1 MPEDVIS
8 NVKGTAMDNPE
19 YTERQIN
26 AALKDQS
33 TLDIS
38 VRWDGNYPDPE
49 DDATFDVYF
58 DDEETNFVVWD
69 RGRDIDVVER
79 IGKRA
84 YSVIDGSRSHE
95 IVAEIIIRAV
105 ENDIAA
111 GKLGVEE

>member
-1 MPEDVIS
+1 M
-8 NVKGTAMDNPE
+8 TNPE
-19 YTERQIN
+19 YTERYIN

-49 DDATFDVYF
+49 DDATFDVYLN

-69 RGRDIDVVER
+69 RGRDIDVAER

-84 YSVIDGSRSHE
+84 YSVLDGSRSHE

-105 ENDIAA
+105 ESDIKA

>member
-1 MPEDVIS
+1 M
-8 NVKGTAMDNPE
+8 TNPE
-19 YTERQIN
+19 YTERYIN

-49 DDATFDVYF
+49 DDATFDVYLN

-69 RGRDIDVVER
+69 RGKDIDVAER

-84 YSVIDGSRSHE
+84 YSVLDGSRSHE
-95 IVAEIIIRAV
+95 IVAEIITRAV

-111 GKLGVEE
+111 GKLGVEQ

>member
-1 MPEDVIS
+1 M
-8 NVKGTAMDNPE
+8 TNPE

-69 RGRDIDVVER
+69 RGRDIDVAER

-84 YSVIDGSRSHE
+84 YSVLDGSRSYA

-111 GKLGVEE
+111 GKLGAEE

>member
-8 NVKGTAMDNPE
+8 NAKGTAMDNPE
-19 YTERQIN
+19 YTERHIN
-26 AALKDQS
+26 AALKNQS

-38 VRWDGNYPDPE
+38 VRWDGSYPDPE

-69 RGRDIDVVER
+69 RGRDIDVAER

-84 YSVIDGSRSHE
+84 YSVLDGSRSHE
-95 IVAEIIIRAV
+95 IVAEIITRAV

>member
-1 MPEDVIS
+1 M
-8 NVKGTAMDNPE
+8 TNPE

-49 DDATFDVYF
+49 DDAIFDVYF
-58 DDEETNFVVWD
+58 DDEETNFAVWD

-84 YSVIDGSRSHE
+84 YSVLDGSRSHA

-105 ENDIAA
+105 EHDIAA
-111 GKLGVEE
+111 GKLGAEE